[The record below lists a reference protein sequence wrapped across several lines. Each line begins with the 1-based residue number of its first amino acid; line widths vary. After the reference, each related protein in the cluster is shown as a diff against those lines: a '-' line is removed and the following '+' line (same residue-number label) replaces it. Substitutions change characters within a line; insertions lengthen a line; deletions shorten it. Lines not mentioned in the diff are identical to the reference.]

1 MVKKL
6 YADNFKSLNG
16 FEMDFEQFTVVVG
29 NNMSGKS
36 TVLQALE
43 LPGDVPKS
51 SVEWELQ
58 IQMNSSKN
66 GMELWKE
73 KVQYKWEDE
82 TETLLSYGQAEEE
95 RFVCENGK
103 RENLPRLQPGASVL
117 KLMDLPAGGM

>member
-1 MVKKL
+1 MILERRGWKVSDVKSQL
-6 YADNFKSLNG
+6 QKSSRLI
-16 FEMDFEQFTVVVG
+16 FRC
-29 NNMSGKS
+29 
-36 TVLQALE
+36 ALE

-73 KVQYKWEDE
+73 KVQYKREDE

-103 RENLPRLQPGASVL
+103 RENLPRLQPGA
-117 KLMDLPAGGM
+117 